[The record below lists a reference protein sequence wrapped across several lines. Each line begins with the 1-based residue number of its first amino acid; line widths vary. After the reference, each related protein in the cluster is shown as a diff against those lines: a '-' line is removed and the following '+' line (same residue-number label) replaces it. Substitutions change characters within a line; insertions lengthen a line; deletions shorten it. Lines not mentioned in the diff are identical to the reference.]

1 MSFSTVN
8 KWRDFVL
15 CLSLD
20 HAIPEVVAA
29 KFRRAQ
35 KLFFLG
41 WIDADL
47 IKTGELVG
55 LTALE
60 LALNDRYGNAL
71 RDCYRKEATRTKKR
85 GKKSSDKLNL
95 SALLAHMCKGD
106 GLTDQKIPMVQRCG
120 GTIVGLLTGE
130 RKPSLAEIR
139 SSLAHGDPFDGL
151 PWSGLLELIRDLIHF
166 AYRDLRLSPQPE
178 A

>member
-1 MSFSTVN
+1 MDNRPFLDHFIVSFEDRSNDPLILPWPSPGNFGGFLSFSTVD

-15 CLSLD
+15 GLSLD

-35 KLFFLG
+35 KLFLLG

-106 GLTDQKIPMVQRCG
+106 GCRSFLTTIDQ
-120 GTIVGLLTGE
+120 
-130 RKPSLAEIR
+130 
-139 SSLAHGDPFDGL
+139 
-151 PWSGLLELIRDLIHF
+151 
-166 AYRDLRLSPQPE
+166 
-178 A
+178 